1 MPRVT
6 FPAVLQRHV
15 ACPPVDVGGATVAE
29 ALDAAF
35 ATYPRVRGYLL
46 DEQGALRPHVAVF
59 VDGEVLRDR
68 ERLRDRVGPR
78 GRIDVLQAL
87 SGG

>member
-15 ACPPVDVGGATVAE
+15 ACPPVDVQGATVAE

-59 VDGEVLRDR
+59 VDGAVLRDR